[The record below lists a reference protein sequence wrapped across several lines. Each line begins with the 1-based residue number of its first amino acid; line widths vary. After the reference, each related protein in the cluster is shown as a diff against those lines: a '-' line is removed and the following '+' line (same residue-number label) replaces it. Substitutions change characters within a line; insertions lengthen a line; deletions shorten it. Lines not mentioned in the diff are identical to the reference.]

1 MNAMS
6 NDIQASS
13 VRRFFHSNSHTFM
26 STIWL
31 WIQLLTGPNLCDL
44 ICEVSNQGEKNWTVI
59 ELICLHT
66 TKCTHLVV
74 SHFSLSVLLLEKSFV
89 ILGCLWFLGSHKML
103 VLGIHIP
110 QRDGNPWGLHKKRR
124 WKPHETEVVNLQ
136 GFYFIPKSSKH
147 ITDSCLAWCQLTI
160 FFHILELNNSKIV
173 NLLTLNLK
181 WKFQK
186 KTSILFHKKHV

>member
-1 MNAMS
+1 MNTMS
-6 NDIQASS
+6 NDIQALSA
-13 VRRFFHSNSHTFM
+13 RRFLHSNSHTFM

-66 TKCTHLVV
+66 TKCTYLVV

-110 QRDGNPWGLHKKRR
+110 QRDGNPWGIHKKRR
-124 WKPHETEVVNLQ
+124 WKPHKTEVRKRMRYTERTCSSHSSSMRRRHINREKMWTYKVFISYPNPPNTLQ
-136 GFYFIPKSSKH
+136 
-147 ITDSCLAWCQLTI
+147 
-160 FFHILELNNSKIV
+160 
-173 NLLTLNLK
+173 TL
-181 WKFQK
+181 
-186 KTSILFHKKHV
+186 V

>member
-1 MNAMS
+1 MTWVSLRGKPETTLAMQDFHVPLVWHKFFSVALIMNAMS

-26 STIWL
+26 STIWW
-31 WIQLLTGPNLCDL
+31 WIQLLTRPNLCDL

-110 QRDGNPWGLHKKRR
+110 QRDGNPWWLHKKGDGNHTKQRL
-124 WKPHETEVVNLQ
+124 WTYKVFTSYPNPPNTLQ
-136 GFYFIPKSSKH
+136 
-147 ITDSCLAWCQLTI
+147 
-160 FFHILELNNSKIV
+160 
-173 NLLTLNLK
+173 TL
-181 WKFQK
+181 
-186 KTSILFHKKHV
+186 V